1 MCGISGIINLDSRLL
16 NSNNI
21 LDMDKV
27 IKVMNHRGPDDS
39 GLCGFSFSTKST
51 YHASSGG
58 ELLNKGFA
66 CSGLLG
72 FNRLSIKDLSIAG
85 HQPMEKDGV
94 IIVFNGEI
102 YNDKELKEKLVIE
115 RNCKFK
121 GTSDTEVIL
130 NYYIEYGFEKLVT
143 ELNGMFAIAIID
155 LNKGLIYMARDRFG
169 IKPLYYTFYN
179 GKVAFASELKGIIQ
193 FSDFDK
199 KLDID
204 AANARLIF
212 SRIEEAVLLDNV
224 SLLNPGES
232 LIVTATGN
240 VQSYKFFSLDNYTRD
255 YNKYHNIEEAMED
268 AEDILSDA
276 VSRQMVSD
284 VKVGCQLSGGLDSSL
299 VSYFANKMRTDNMN
313 DAVSIVDQGGV
324 IGEEKY
330 IDHVGEKLNLNLHKF
345 TVDTD
350 YFVDNYEKLIWS
362 YDAPVYKP
370 FFVCYKRLAEK
381 SKEHVTVLLSG
392 EGADEIAGGYTR
404 FGAGFLQPFLS
415 QYELN
420 KNGVKNYNS
429 YAEYEVM
436 SDTTLVDL
444 ATLGYNNLQ
453 GLIQDQVDK
462 FNSFEGTNFTKQLKY
477 EIAYRLTAGL
487 LRQDKMT
494 MSHSIENR
502 VPLLDNNVVDFV
514 MRLPEEMLVRFAS
527 DSPVNLSNNPFSWFQ
542 GKYILKEIV
551 ANKFGHEFAYRKKQ
565 TMNGSLN
572 ERDML
577 ASSGFEEYYRDVVFP
592 GIKSRGILDAD
603 LINKWYE
610 SIHQISSKQFNSMW
624 RAIGLETWCQLFLD
638 A

>member
-1 MCGISGIINLDSRLL
+1 MCGISGIINLDNRPLI
-16 NSNNI
+16 SNNI
-21 LDMDKV
+21 LDMDK
-27 IKVMNHRGPDDS
+27 IIEVMNHRGPDDH
-39 GLCGFSFSTKST
+39 GLCGFSFSSKST
-51 YHASSGG
+51 YHASSAI
-58 ELLNKGFA
+58 EILNNGFL
-66 CSGLLG
+66 CSGILG

-85 HQPMEKDGV
+85 HQPMEKDRV

-102 YNDKELKEKLVIE
+102 YNDKELKERLIKE
-115 RNCKFK
+115 KNCKFR

-130 NYYIEYGFEKLVT
+130 NYYIEYGFEQLVT
-143 ELNGMFAIAIID
+143 ELNGMFAFAIID
-155 LNKGLIYMARDRFG
+155 LNKGLIYIARDRFG
-169 IKPLYYTFYN
+169 IKPLYYSFYN

-193 FSDFDK
+193 FSDFER

-204 AANARLIF
+204 AANARLVF
-212 SRIEEAVLLDNV
+212 SRTEESVLLDNV
-224 SLLNPGES
+224 SLLNPGEA
-232 LIVTATGN
+232 LIINGTGT
-240 VQSYKFFSLDNYTRD
+240 VQNYKYYSLDKYERNH
-255 YNKYHNIEEAMED
+255 NKYHNIEEAIHD

-313 DAVSIVDQGGV
+313 DAVSIVDQAGV

-330 IDHVGEKLNLNLHKF
+330 IDHVGEKLNLQLHKF

-350 YFVDNYEKLIWS
+350 YFVDNYEKMIWS

-392 EGADEIAGGYTR
+392 EGADEIAGGYSR
-404 FGAGFLQPFLS
+404 FGAGYLQPFLS

-420 KNGVKNYNS
+420 KNGVKNYSS

-436 SDTTLVDL
+436 SDTTLTDL
-444 ATLGYNNLQ
+444 TTLGYTNLQ
-453 GLIQDQVDK
+453 GLIQNEIDK
-462 FNSFEGTNFTKQLKY
+462 FNSFDGTNFTKQLKY
-477 EIAYRLTAGL
+477 EIAHRLTAGL

-502 VPLLDNNVVDFV
+502 VPLLDNNVVDFI
-514 MRLPEEMLVRFAS
+514 MQLPEDMLVRFANN
-527 DSPVNLSNNPFSWFQ
+527 SPVNLSDNPFSWFQ
-542 GKYILKEIV
+542 GKYIFKEIV
-551 ANKFGHEFAYRKKQ
+551 ANKFGHEFAYRKKG
-565 TMNGSLN
+565 TMNESLN

-577 ASSGFEEYYRDVVFP
+577 DSPRFKEYYHDVILP
-592 GIKSRGILDAD
+592 GMKSRGILDVD